1 MQHTTRAERLIIDRV
16 MDGIMSD
23 VATAAHSLYDV
34 WDLNF
39 GNCEQGD
46 ILADDAARIGRIVY
60 MCMDMLTRAVSEYN
74 FELGRNDAATTSQ
87 RKNAKERADRAELVA
102 AVESVVQA
110 AHARGQYDL
119 VSAAADMS
127 DEKAIEYLKAS
138 LERKEP
144 NTQA

>member
-23 VATAAHSLYDV
+23 VAMATHSLCDL
-34 WDLNF
+34 WELNF
-39 GNCEQGD
+39 GNCEQGN
-46 ILADDAARIGRIVY
+46 IPADDAAQIGRIVY

-74 FELGRNDAATTSQ
+74 FELGRNDTATTSQ
-87 RKNAKERADRAELVA
+87 RKYAKERADRAELIA

-119 VSAAADMS
+119 VSATADMP

-138 LERKEP
+138 LKCKEP
-144 NTQA
+144 NT